1 MLAVLVQL
9 NRDLSRTQYRT
20 ILWFSLRCCTIV
32 STFWVFGWI
41 QVKSSIL
48 MQTGSFSKIYSIKQE
63 KNWIQFLCSALES
76 FLVSVDVCYLTQYIS
91 KRYYRRKHEIP
102 INNKKCFITRAWI
115 SINKFLLFVWSI
127 SSS

>member
-1 MLAVLVQL
+1 
-9 NRDLSRTQYRT
+9 
-20 ILWFSLRCCTIV
+20 
-32 STFWVFGWI
+32 
-41 QVKSSIL
+41 

-63 KNWIQFLCSALES
+63 KNWIQFFMLSSWKLFGIS
-76 FLVSVDVCYLTQYIS
+76 DVCYLTQYIS
-91 KRYYRRKHEIP
+91 KRYYKRKHEIP